1 MNAPLPSD
9 LFPPCR
15 DDGVVSDAAARDPER
30 APEFLPTKLES
41 ESGEASLART
51 TDYQLGNPELP
62 IWEYRERIVDAVN
75 NSQATVVT
83 AETGAGK
90 STRLPQ
96 FLAEEGYDVIVTQPR
111 VVAARSV
118 AERVRE
124 EVTAKYGDDFKDFV
138 GYRTA
143 RERNDSDENQ
153 ILFVTDGLQ
162 LVRELAGRGVG
173 RKQVLVLDEVH
184 EWNEN
189 MEVLVAWAKRR
200 ISEDPNF
207 KVVVMSATMEAGK
220 LSEYFAEGK
229 REVPVIEVPGRTFD
243 VKKSEG
249 GDVAHEAIQ
258 FAQAGKNTL
267 VFVPGKD
274 EISLVM
280 GEIGRANIPGAT
292 VLPLHGQLSAEEQRR
307 VFAKYPGAKVIV
319 ATNVAQT
326 SITIDDIDAVVDSGM
341 ERRVEVRGGVE
352 GLFLNPIS
360 QADCLQRAG
369 RAGRTKEGE
378 YVLAQL
384 AMRNGNAPFVKLAD
398 REAYGT
404 PEIMRTRL
412 DGMVLRL
419 AKAGFDASEL
429 EFYHQPNHADIFAA
443 KARLQKLGALA
454 EDGHITK
461 VGRDMERMPVES
473 HYARMMIEA
482 RKYGPEVQA
491 QLAAMLAVEE
501 ADGILQF
508 LKSPYE
514 GTEKWRTMLGNDQDS
529 DVIKQLEVYIA
540 ATKMSDSQ
548 RRDSNIFVKAYKNA
562 RDIEKQLRRIERLDD
577 EALMAPAP
585 EQREQ
590 LVRCII
596 AGMVDNLY
604 TSDST
609 TRSSYYRNAQGEYRE
624 TGNRTLIRSGKM
636 LVGTPFDLQIVTRRG
651 PTTLH
656 LIESATNVPSID
668 VLREVA
674 PQLFTE
680 KLEGLLTDSSGKVM
694 ERWQHFFNG
703 QNTGSF
709 ELKPSKPSPERTNY
723 LIEQLA
729 YNEAHHY
736 TYAELNR
743 AIATLQ
749 HRTVEPLVRITPDD
763 VRGMLEVALPLS
775 VDTLKEAKSHLPPV
789 ELEDLV
795 SARLQEEIKQ
805 ASPDAYMGM
814 NLIYSNGR
822 PQVERINADEILKLP
837 PEARTLPD
845 GREIYGTLA
854 ESGYYTYPQA
864 LQSLQ
869 RRAAEI
875 VERQAAETAA
885 KAERLI
891 DMVVQGIMTGQS
903 MDQPTLDAYGVTPE
917 QLDQAQNRAN
927 GMIASRQAAEEERR
941 RIEHEAE
948 ESRKT
953 LKMRNEDLYD
963 LTRFDDLERMPD
975 ELGER
980 VFEVRNMLD
989 RLQDDTWSTPVM
1001 QHGHLDMLEQKI
1013 HAIVKDVETWRRQ
1026 STIASAVP
1034 EDMIA
1039 ALKAKFNS

>member
-9 LFPPCR
+9 LFPQRR
-15 DDGVVSDAAARDPER
+15 DNGVVTDAAMRDPER
-30 APEFLPTKLES
+30 APEFLPTQHES
-41 ESGEASLART
+41 EVGEATLAKR

-75 NSQATVVT
+75 SSQATVVT

-90 STRLPQ
+90 STQLPQ

-118 AERVRE
+118 AERVGD

-307 VFAKYPGAKVIV
+307 VFAKYPGAKLIV

-341 ERRVEVRGGVE
+341 ERRVEVRSGVE

-384 AMRNGNAPFVKLAD
+384 AMRHGNAPFVKLAD

-412 DGMVLRL
+412 DGMVRFWREHGVVPEKVNPALGL
-419 AKAGFDASEL
+419 AIPRPGPVGFLACILPEIVSQGRAE
-429 EFYHQPNHADIFAA
+429 EIGQ
-443 KARLQKLGALA
+443 LQAQ
-454 EDGHITK
+454 
-461 VGRDMERMPVES
+461 
-473 HYARMMIEA
+473 IEA
-482 RKYGPEVQA
+482 TAAPSGLYGTPPTYYDTNLLLFGRAFAEGR
-491 QLAAMLAVEE
+491 LRFL
-501 ADGILQF
+501 ADG
-508 LKSPYE
+508 
-514 GTEKWRTMLGNDQDS
+514 
-529 DVIKQLEVYIA
+529 
-540 ATKMSDSQ
+540 
-548 RRDSNIFVKAYKNA
+548 
-562 RDIEKQLRRIERLDD
+562 RLDP
-577 EALMAPAP
+577 AWKSRCAAP
-585 EQREQ
+585 
-590 LVRCII
+590 
-596 AGMVDNLY
+596 
-604 TSDST
+604 
-609 TRSSYYRNAQGEYRE
+609 
-624 TGNRTLIRSGKM
+624 
-636 LVGTPFDLQIVTRRG
+636 
-651 PTTLH
+651 
-656 LIESATNVPSID
+656 
-668 VLREVA
+668 
-674 PQLFTE
+674 
-680 KLEGLLTDSSGKVM
+680 
-694 ERWQHFFNG
+694 
-703 QNTGSF
+703 
-709 ELKPSKPSPERTNY
+709 
-723 LIEQLA
+723 
-729 YNEAHHY
+729 
-736 TYAELNR
+736 
-743 AIATLQ
+743 
-749 HRTVEPLVRITPDD
+749 
-763 VRGMLEVALPLS
+763 
-775 VDTLKEAKSHLPPV
+775 
-789 ELEDLV
+789 
-795 SARLQEEIKQ
+795 
-805 ASPDAYMGM
+805 
-814 NLIYSNGR
+814 
-822 PQVERINADEILKLP
+822 
-837 PEARTLPD
+837 
-845 GREIYGTLA
+845 
-854 ESGYYTYPQA
+854 
-864 LQSLQ
+864 
-869 RRAAEI
+869 
-875 VERQAAETAA
+875 
-885 KAERLI
+885 
-891 DMVVQGIMTGQS
+891 
-903 MDQPTLDAYGVTPE
+903 
-917 QLDQAQNRAN
+917 
-927 GMIASRQAAEEERR
+927 
-941 RIEHEAE
+941 
-948 ESRKT
+948 
-953 LKMRNEDLYD
+953 
-963 LTRFDDLERMPD
+963 
-975 ELGER
+975 
-980 VFEVRNMLD
+980 
-989 RLQDDTWSTPVM
+989 
-1001 QHGHLDMLEQKI
+1001 
-1013 HAIVKDVETWRRQ
+1013 
-1026 STIASAVP
+1026 
-1034 EDMIA
+1034 
-1039 ALKAKFNS
+1039 